1 MNAYDFDK
9 TIYKNDSSADFLMFF
24 ILRHPKSLCR
34 LPAIFAG
41 FVKFYV
47 FKKGRKEDF
56 KEKAF
61 SVVKYGDINKDVA
74 DFWEKNRKKIKT
86 FYLNQQREDDV
97 IISASPRFLLDPVC
111 KSLNIKH
118 LICTEVSPEDGTFT
132 GNNCWGAEKVKR
144 FREIF
149 GNISPEEFYSDSY
162 SDSPMAEISEKAVLV
177 KGDKLLPWK

>member
-9 TIYKNDSSADFLMFF
+9 TIYKNDSSTEFLIFC
-24 ILRHPKSLCR
+24 ILRHPKAFCR
-34 LPAIFAG
+34 IPAIFAG
-41 FVKFYV
+41 YVKFFI

-61 SVVKYGDINKDVA
+61 SVLRFCNLEKDVA
-74 DFWEKNRKKIKT
+74 DFWEKNRKKIKN
-86 FYLNQQREDDV
+86 FYITQKREDDV
-97 IISASPRFLLDPVC
+97 IISASPQFLLEPIC
-111 KSLNIKH
+111 KALGIKH
-118 LICTEVSPEDGTFT
+118 LICTQVRETDGKFL
-132 GNNCWGAEKVKR
+132 GANCWGKEKVIR

-162 SDSPMAEISEKAVLV
+162 SDTPMAKISEKAVLV